1 MGVVL
6 KVLNKYINR
15 KRVEKMGLL
24 RKDQA
29 KTFLENTK
37 GRFFTVEHIKKDG
50 TVRKTNARVGVKK
63 YLKGVGLSYDPAKKG
78 LLTVYDIQAKGYR
91 TVNLNT
97 VMNIRFKGVSIDI
110 LRDDSFDYRSN

>member
-1 MGVVL
+1 M
-6 KVLNKYINR
+6 KIQIT
-15 KRVEKMGLL
+15 
-24 RKDQA
+24 KDQA
-29 KTFLENTK
+29 YLLMSATK
-37 GRFFTVEHIKKDG
+37 GTIFTVAYTKKDG
-50 TVRKTNARVGVKK
+50 STRVLNGRSGVT
-63 YLKGVGLSYDPAKKG
+63 KGVNGNGLKYDPAKKG